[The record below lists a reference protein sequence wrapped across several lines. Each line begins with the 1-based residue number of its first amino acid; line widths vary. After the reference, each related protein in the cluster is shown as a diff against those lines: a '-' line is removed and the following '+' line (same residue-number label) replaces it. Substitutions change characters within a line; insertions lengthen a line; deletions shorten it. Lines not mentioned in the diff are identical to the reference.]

1 MAFSLDLKR
10 VLISDSVDSCC
21 KTIIE
26 ANGIAVDLKT
36 KLTKEE
42 LLAEIP
48 VRESWSTCTDKICVL
63 NRFVFGFYRAD
74 LFCFRTMM
82 VWLFDQ
88 LLRWLQ
94 KWSRLEKNSKSSVAQ
109 EQALTTSIFQQLHF
123 KELLL
128 WSKLKLNSR
137 NYLISL
143 CCFMVS
149 RKVEVIFEVS
159 FPLFLRCAMI
169 FRRVVYE
176 FCTNSLEY
184 CAGKILA
191 YKLALIHNE
200 ITFIVIVL

>member
-21 KTIIE
+21 KAILE

-48 VRESWSTCTDKICVL
+48 VRESRSTCTDKICVL
-63 NRFVFGFYRAD
+63 NRFIFGFYRAD

-94 KWSRLEKNSKSSVAQ
+94 KWSRPEKNSKSSVAQ

-128 WSKLKLNSR
+128 WSKLKLNR
-137 NYLISL
+137 CELFNLSL
-143 CCFMVS
+143 LFYGFQES
-149 RKVEVIFEVS
+149 WSNLWSIFS
-159 FPLFLRCAMI
+159 SYSSMCNDFP
-169 FRRVVYE
+169 
-176 FCTNSLEY
+176 
-184 CAGKILA
+184 
-191 YKLALIHNE
+191 
-200 ITFIVIVL
+200 